1 MSYDT
6 NMVYLIKANG
16 EKEAFSEEKLRHS
29 IRKAGIPKNLEEKV
43 VAHIHT
49 TLYDNMPTREL
60 YKHIVEFLGTTPE
73 AHHRARYSLK
83 QSLMDLGPTGYP
95 FEDYLSKILEHMGYQ
110 TKVRTVLMGKCVSHE
125 IDVIAQKG
133 AEKCMVEAKFHNSL
147 GIKTD
152 VHVALYTQARFEDV
166 TIKEKFSKPFL
177 ITNTKLTTDAIAYG
191 ECMQMQLL
199 GWSYPEKDSLESIID
214 QLSLYPVTAL
224 FSLSTQQ
231 KQQLLEKQIVI
242 ASDILK
248 NPLSLDGLGLSPE
261 KKKQVVDEATFLSTT
276 KQTD

>member
-1 MSYDT
+1 
-6 NMVYLIKANG
+6 MVNLIKANG
-16 EKEAFSEEKLRHS
+16 EKEAFSEEKLRRS
-29 IRKAGIPKNLEEKV
+29 IHRAGIPKNIEEEV
-43 VAHIHT
+43 VAHVHS
-49 TLYDNMPTREL
+49 TLYENMPTSEL

-73 AHHRARYSLK
+73 VYHRARYSLK

-95 FEDYLSKILEHMGYQ
+95 FEDYLGKILEHMGYQ
-110 TKVRTVLMGKCVSHE
+110 TKVRTILMGKCVSHE
-125 IDVIAQKG
+125 IDVIAEKG
-133 AEKCMVEAKFHNSL
+133 NEKYMVEAKYHNSL

-166 TIKEKFSKPFL
+166 SVKEKFSKPFL

-199 GWSYPEKDSLESIID
+199 GWSYPEKDSLEALID
-214 QLSLYPVTAL
+214 RYMLYPVTAL

-261 KKKQVVDEATFLSTT
+261 KKKQAMDEATFLSKT
-276 KQTD
+276 KQID